1 MGTGIS
7 EPAEEHSH
15 DVRLHTF
22 HQDYHFTAIPLI
34 LLFLRIQESRGDDLF
49 PFQIEYIS
57 DDEDSTTSKPSLV
70 DLASKHVKA
79 KLQGIIPLLNQ
90 DISLLVQNAEEVR
103 KIFQDQK
110 GQLPA
115 DVADA
120 LLPAAFIECHQFKV
134 LRAKQRLADRASQ
147 ADLLIQKETS
157 LLTQKYHW
165 TDPRANQHRAGEI
178 CFAPSYRTQIGVCV
192 VR

>member
-1 MGTGIS
+1 MT
-7 EPAEEHSH
+7 
-15 DVRLHTF
+15 
-22 HQDYHFTAIPLI
+22 
-34 LLFLRIQESRGDDLF
+34 
-49 PFQIEYIS
+49 
-57 DDEDSTTSKPSLV
+57 
-70 DLASKHVKA
+70 
-79 KLQGIIPLLNQ
+79 
-90 DISLLVQNAEEVR
+90 

-120 LLPAAFIECHQFKV
+120 LLPAAFIECHQLKV

-157 LLTQKYHW
+157 LLTQKYHR

-178 CFAPSYRTQIGVCV
+178 CFAPKYRTQIGVRGDRGRASQFDHSTDKV
-192 VR
+192 KMILLRLKAIVRSGRFDLGTSSDNSTAE